1 VQTIVW
7 DYEPGSF
14 RPLSQTERAPLR
26 EAPQDWIDQR
36 FYAIVTDLVG
46 TPTELVD
53 PEGNIA
59 WQPRST
65 LWGSELTASV
75 GSAHCPLRF
84 PGQYHDSESGLNYNH
99 HRYYDPQ
106 TARFASGDPLG
117 LSPDPNPYAY
127 VSNPLRWVDP
137 LGLAA
142 SEGCGPDGETFYR
155 AMSKREFN
163 QLGTNGEITVKGT
176 ENFVTQSRGYLEG
189 LRSRVASRGGPNA
202 DKYSVLVRYEMA
214 PGTRD
219 ALIAAGKSPE
229 DIGQDLNAVQ
239 LKMERGAET
248 FGLRP
253 GSVDVFNSMIN
264 DFESVGDW

>member
-1 VQTIVW
+1 
-7 DYEPGSF
+7 
-14 RPLSQTERAPLR
+14 
-26 EAPQDWIDQR
+26 
-36 FYAIVTDLVG
+36 
-46 TPTELVD
+46 
-53 PEGNIA
+53 
-59 WQPRST
+59 
-65 LWGSELTASV
+65 
-75 GSAHCPLRF
+75 
-84 PGQYHDSESGLNYNH
+84 
-99 HRYYDPQ
+99 
-106 TARFASGDPLG
+106 
-117 LSPDPNPYAY
+117 
-127 VSNPLRWVDP
+127 
-137 LGLAA
+137 
-142 SEGCGPDGETFYR
+142 
-155 AMSKREFN
+155 MSKREFN
-163 QLGTNGEITVKGT
+163 QLGPNGEITVKGT

-264 DFESVGDW
+264 DFESVDDW